1 MLRTA
6 ALAAT
11 LLSACALTEADDTS
25 EDGAAIA
32 SANAWYT
39 LASTSGLGPATLV
52 VANGYKVHCPDG
64 HFATT
69 CQVTALAVP
78 ASCGFECT
86 DGLLGLQ
93 GDSLV
98 RGSFSGTT
106 FVIAE
111 GFDTFS
117 RAAGQYSTY
126 RITGAPTCTQA
137 PCPTGLVAQKLNI
150 KSQPTAIQS
159 VDFAHAIDPNYVL
172 DPTRGDDQIASPSGL
187 LVTGHIVSH
196 VFRAERVF
204 RLETSR
210 PACDV
215 QLVARAKAYGG
226 GDDGEELRQFRTEQ
240 EAERFVPPVDTQNHW
255 LVRTGE
261 SPTSVTFTSGTND
274 LWAVRFAV
282 AKSDCAITTLGEH

>member
-1 MLRTA
+1 MFRI
-6 ALAAT
+6 ALVAT
-11 LLSACALTEADDTS
+11 FLSACALTDPEDTS
-25 EDGAAIA
+25 EDGAAIE

-64 HFATT
+64 QFSTT
-69 CQVTALAVP
+69 CHVTALTVP
-78 ASCGFECT
+78 ATCGFECT

-98 RGSFSGTT
+98 RGTFSGTT

-117 RAAGQYSTY
+117 RAAGQYSSY
-126 RITGAPTCTQA
+126 RITGAPSCAQA

-150 KSQPTAIQS
+150 KTQPTAVQS
-159 VDFAHAIDPNYVL
+159 VDFSHAIDPNYVL

-187 LVTGHIVSH
+187 LVTGHVVSH

-204 RLETSR
+204 RLETSH

-215 QLVARAKAYGG
+215 QLVARAHAYGG
-226 GDDGEELRQFRTEQ
+226 GDDGEELRQFRTEH
-240 EAERFVPPVDTQNHW
+240 EAEWFVPPVDTQNHW

-274 LWAVRFAV
+274 LWAVQFAV
-282 AKSDCAITTLGEH
+282 AKSDCAITTLAEH